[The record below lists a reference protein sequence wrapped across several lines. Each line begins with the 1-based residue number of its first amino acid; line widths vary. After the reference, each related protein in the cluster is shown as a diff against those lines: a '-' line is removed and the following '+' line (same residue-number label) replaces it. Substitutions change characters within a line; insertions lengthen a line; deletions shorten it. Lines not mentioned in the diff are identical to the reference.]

1 MNKSIK
7 CDVHECINNSK
18 KEGYCK
24 LKNIK
29 VSKSSDSLNK
39 ESTICDDY
47 KTKKI

>member
-7 CDVHECINNSK
+7 CDVHECINNCQ
-18 KEGYCK
+18 EENYCK

-29 VSKSSDSLNK
+29 VSKISNCPSK

-47 KTKKI
+47 KSK